1 MNWFYL
7 FLIGYGL
14 YKTFWENAE
23 EPNNCTTPP
32 DSPEEAITY
41 TPSDKIS
48 EYEIFAQKEKQRA
61 EWEVKRKEEES
72 ERLRRETK
80 TLSGLKRIK
89 PENFE
94 FAVGSLFLARGYE
107 VFITPRSGDRGID
120 LVTTQQNKKTAI
132 QCKRYNKNIIPG
144 HMVREFYGSFVG
156 NFDNGI
162 FVTSSTFSPAA
173 RDWAKQRKGLRL
185 INGEELAKLM
195 ITHNPRI
202 IRNFQKWQY

>member
-14 YKTFWENAE
+14 YKTFWENVE
-23 EPNNCTTPP
+23 EPNNYTTPP

-41 TPSDKIS
+41 TSS
-48 EYEIFAQKEKQRA
+48 GRTLEYERIAQEEKQRTELEA
-61 EWEVKRKEEES
+61 KRKEES
-72 ERLRRETK
+72 DPLRREAK

-94 FAVGSLFLARGYE
+94 FAVGSLFLADDYE
-107 VFITPRSGDRGID
+107 MFITPRSGDRGID
-120 LVTTQQNKKTAI
+120 LVGTKQNKKTAF
-132 QCKRYNKNIIPG
+132 QCKRYKNVVPER
-144 HMVREFYGSFVG
+144 MVREFYGSFVG

-173 RDWAKQRKGLRL
+173 RNWAKQRKGLRL
-185 INGEELAKLM
+185 INGEEFAKLM
-195 ITHNPRI
+195 IEHNPRI
-202 IRNFQKWQY
+202 IRNFQNW